1 MARILQ
7 IAQLGH
13 PVLREHATPVAD
25 ISSSEI
31 QDLIDDLIATVV
43 DAEAAGIAA
52 PQAFVSKRV
61 FIVSSTPSARF
72 PNRPKMDP
80 TPVINPE
87 IVSMS
92 DDTATFWEGCLS
104 VPGVRCLV
112 PRATTI
118 RIAYST
124 REGKRVEREY
134 SDYVAR
140 VFQHEYDHLEG
151 TIFFD
156 RIENNRDIITE
167 KEFLKLQVKIL
178 KEGQFRLLSQIGMDR
193 GNGNIVILDSPHI
206 SPLFH
211 SPHRLRSIDPIVHSP
226 YIFPF
231 FHYLRVTVTGQTS
244 YQHPFYFICRF
255 VGKIYI

>member
-72 PNRPKMDP
+72 PDRPKMDP

-124 REGKRVEREY
+124 REGERVEREY

-167 KEFLKLQVKIL
+167 KEFLKLQL
-178 KEGQFRLLSQIGMDR
+178 G
-193 GNGNIVILDSPHI
+193 
-206 SPLFH
+206 
-211 SPHRLRSIDPIVHSP
+211 
-226 YIFPF
+226 
-231 FHYLRVTVTGQTS
+231 
-244 YQHPFYFICRF
+244 
-255 VGKIYI
+255 